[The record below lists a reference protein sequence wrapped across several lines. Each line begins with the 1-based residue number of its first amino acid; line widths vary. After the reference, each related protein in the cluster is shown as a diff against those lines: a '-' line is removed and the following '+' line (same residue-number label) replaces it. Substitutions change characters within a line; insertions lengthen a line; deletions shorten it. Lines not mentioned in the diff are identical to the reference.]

1 MIVAFDTP
9 RGPVRVGR
17 GREQLEGVR
26 RVQIS
31 EGLHRCRKELPQH
44 PTQAQ
49 HVPGPV
55 PDQALV
61 AAGHQLDRL
70 TQLGVPGDRAVMRP
84 VQAHDLG
91 QHMRIAGIRFRT
103 GRRVPLPVTGHRH
116 RVDREHLVPGRD
128 QRLHPLP
135 AVGLDPNLH
144 SPGRIVSLKRTPL
157 VGNELRDQRMQP
169 SDSVQPFGYPSTG
182 QPAAL
187 LIDDLHI
194 VVILSPVAAD
204 EQHQ

>member
-1 MIVAFDTP
+1 LSSTPRRLARRNVAVIFALDTP

-17 GREQLEGVR
+17 GREQLQGVR

-70 TQLGVPGDRAVMRP
+70 TQLGVPDDPAVMRP
-84 VQAHDLG
+84 VQAHDLD
-91 QHMRIAGIRFRT
+91 QHMRIAGIRFR
-103 GRRVPLPVTGHRH
+103 
-116 RVDREHLVPGRD
+116 PG
-128 QRLHPLP
+128 
-135 AVGLDPNLH
+135 G
-144 SPGRIVSLKRTPL
+144 
-157 VGNELRDQRMQP
+157 
-169 SDSVQPFGYPSTG
+169 
-182 QPAAL
+182 
-187 LIDDLHI
+187 
-194 VVILSPVAAD
+194 
-204 EQHQ
+204 